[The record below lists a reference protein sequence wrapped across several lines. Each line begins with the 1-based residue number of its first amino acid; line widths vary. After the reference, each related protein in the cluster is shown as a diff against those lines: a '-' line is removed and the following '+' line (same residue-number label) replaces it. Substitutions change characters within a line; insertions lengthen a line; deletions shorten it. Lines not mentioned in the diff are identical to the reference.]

1 MIHHRICRALSR
13 ENGAA
18 RSRNGALTVTVMLS
32 VFLLLHAG
40 LVPSGGVYDV
50 TKYGAKGDAKSVD
63 SASIRAAAAA

>member
-1 MIHHRICRALSR
+1 
-13 ENGAA
+13 
-18 RSRNGALTVTVMLS
+18 MLS